1 MEEKGG
7 GVRDGSICWRILI
20 MRTLES
26 LGLFWSVKDPVAG
39 HVYQDEVSG
48 LIFYGYWSKGFTK
61 ELTKELTSFESIW
74 KGGAEF
80 KSRLWEDESLSDLSI
95 ELRITSWPTESMWS
109 LIVKESLEWFV
120 SHGATIAWCGTE
132 YSSPSIKVFCV
143 DDEQCAGDVY
153 AVYSDKTG
161 LLLGSDLL
169 AEYKEL
175 EPYEL
180 EAAYKM
186 AFGIS

>member
-1 MEEKGG
+1 MK
-7 GVRDGSICWRILI
+7 
-20 MRTLES
+20 TLDS
-26 LGLFWSVKDPVAG
+26 LGMFWSVKDPATG
-39 HVYQDEVSG
+39 DVYQDEVNG

-74 KGGAEF
+74 KEGAEF
-80 KSRLWEDESLSDLSI
+80 KSRLWEDESLSGLSI
-95 ELRITSWPTESMWS
+95 ELRITAWPAESVWPL
-109 LIVKESLEWFV
+109 LIKESLKWFV

-143 DDEQCAGDVY
+143 DDEQWNGSVY

-180 EAAYKM
+180 EVAYKM